1 MMCYPKV
8 KYVYCTFTRRYR
20 IYFRKTFIDLDTKS
34 INVGVGGSVE
44 LHTVF
49 VLGEPGAC
57 WDKKQVNHRVLNQE
71 THSVLGVWPVC
82 CGSSKGKH

>member
-44 LHTVF
+44 LQSLS
-49 VLGEPGAC
+49 LGNLEPAGT
-57 WDKKQVNHRVLNQE
+57 R
-71 THSVLGVWPVC
+71 SR
-82 CGSSKGKH
+82 